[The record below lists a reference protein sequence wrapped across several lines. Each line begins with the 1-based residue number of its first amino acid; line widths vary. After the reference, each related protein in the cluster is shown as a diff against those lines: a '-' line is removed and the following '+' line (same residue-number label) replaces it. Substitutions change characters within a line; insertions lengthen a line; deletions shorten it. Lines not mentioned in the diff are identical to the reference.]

1 MLPPD
6 AQKTLLIMTKFSV
19 PIKILS
25 SDAQNALLIILKSSE
40 LIKILSSD
48 TQAIQYNR
56 HT

>member
-1 MLPPD
+1 
-6 AQKTLLIMTKFSV
+6 LI
-19 PIKILS
+19 
-25 SDAQNALLIILKSSE
+25 IILKSSE